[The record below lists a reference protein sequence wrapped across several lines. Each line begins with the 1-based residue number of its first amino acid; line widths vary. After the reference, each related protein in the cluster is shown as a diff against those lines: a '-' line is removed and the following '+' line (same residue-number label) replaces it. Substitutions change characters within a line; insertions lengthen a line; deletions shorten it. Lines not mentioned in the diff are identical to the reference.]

1 MKYLDPFTASLEIT
15 SLRKYVSTDYIP
27 KRGVIPSKT
36 QPKYKQKKKE

>member
-1 MKYLDPFTASLEIT
+1 MKYLNPFDYYLELKNI
-15 SLRKYVSTDYIP
+15 RKYVSTDYIP